1 MNKYLAS
8 KVSLQRPLSVRM
20 RPTEI
25 ALLLLVLLFGI
36 VLLGITVEEALLQ
49 TLLLF
54 VFVTIAGLWLAH
66 NTASKVGDR
75 KLRILGSFWMI
86 KVTVTLILLYSGWL
100 PMLDESAGSWGY
112 DAQRYYQYS
121 QELLANDWN
130 RVSIGLNYFG
140 IVYYYAAI
148 FYIFGVNPVLPA
160 LVNAFITFSCIMF
173 IIHAAYSFAPY
184 FNKKSY
190 YISGLVLIPEVLW
203 YDVMTSRETLMAVLL
218 AIVILGIGSVLA
230 NVKKVNISGTAI
242 VLLAIFGILA
252 VRTSMILS
260 VVLSIVIMVALIR
273 NRRVSGLV
281 LKFGLV
287 ALLLGALLGGS
298 IIQGMMGSIDIDY
311 FAKLSSLQNFEKNI
325 IRASEVN
332 WSENSLGL
340 LLVPNS
346 LLEMFIFLPFRMVL
360 YLAAP
365 LPNITVSLSGLIVGE
380 YFEWER
386 LMTFPTSVLMLL
398 GFPYVLAGSSHA
410 WRNRI
415 QFPALLVIPIG
426 FWTTFVAVAGGN
438 NLIHERYRLMFT
450 LLLFACMWLGFT
462 QSRVSSVKRWATL
475 WYVLL
480 AAAAVFY
487 MGYKFL

>member
-1 MNKYLAS
+1 MNKYLTS
-8 KVSLQRPLSVRM
+8 KVSLQRPLFVRM

-36 VLLGITVEEALLQ
+36 VLLGITVEEALIQ
-49 TLLLF
+49 TLFLF

-86 KVTVTLILLYSGWL
+86 KVTVTLILLYLGWL
-100 PMLDESAGSWGY
+100 PMLDPSAASWGY

-130 RVSIGLNYFG
+130 RDSIGLNYFG

-160 LVNAFITFSCIMF
+160 LVNAFITFSCIIF

-218 AIVILGIGSVLA
+218 AIVILGVGSVLA
-230 NVKKVNISGTAI
+230 SVKKTNVSGLAI
-242 VLLAIFGILA
+242 VVSALIGILA

-260 VVLSIVIMVALIR
+260 VVVGIVIMVALIR

-281 LKFGLV
+281 LKFSLV
-287 ALLLGALLGGS
+287 ALLLGTLLGGT
-298 IIQGMMGSIDIDY
+298 IMQGMMGGIDINY
-311 FAKLSSLQNFEKNI
+311 LAKLSALQNFENNV
-325 IRASEVN
+325 ASSSGVN
-332 WSENSLGL
+332 WSDKSIGL

-346 LLEMFIFLPFRMVL
+346 LLEMFVFLPVKMLL

-365 LPNITVSLSGLIVGE
+365 LPNITVSLSGLVGGE
-380 YFEWER
+380 YSEWER
-386 LMTFPTSVLMLL
+386 LMTIPTSVLILL
-398 GFPYVLAGSSHA
+398 GFPYVLSGSALA
-410 WRNRI
+410 WSNRI

-426 FWTTFVAVAGGN
+426 FWIIFAAVAGGN
-438 NLIHERYRLMFT
+438 MIIHERYRLMFT

-462 QSRVSSVKRWATL
+462 QSHVSSVKRWATL
-475 WYVLL
+475 WYGLL

>member
-1 MNKYLAS
+1 MQKMIKRS
-8 KVSLQRPLSVRM
+8 
-20 RPTEI
+20 EI

-66 NTASKVGDR
+66 NTASKLGDR

-86 KVTVTLILLYSGWL
+86 KVTVTLILIYLGWW
-100 PMLDESAGSWGY
+100 PMLEDSSSSASWGH
-112 DAQRYYQYS
+112 DAQRFYLYS

-130 RVSIGLNYFG
+130 SDSIRINYIG
-140 IVYYYAAI
+140 IIYYYAAV

-160 LVNAFITFSCIMF
+160 LVNAFITFSCVIF
-173 IIHAAYSFAPY
+173 IIHSAYSFAPY

-190 YISGLVLIPEVLW
+190 YISGLVLIPEFLW
-203 YDVMTSRETLMAVLL
+203 YDVTTSRETLMAVLL
-218 AIVILGIGSVLA
+218 AIVILSVGSVLA
-230 NVKKVNISGTAI
+230 SVKKINVSGLAI
-242 VLLAIFGILA
+242 VVSALIGILA
-252 VRTSMILS
+252 IRTSMILS
-260 VVLSIVIMVALIR
+260 VIAGIVIMVAFIW

-281 LKFGLV
+281 LRFGLIT
-287 ALLLGALLGGS
+287 LILGALLVGT
-298 IIQGMMGSIDIDY
+298 IFQGIMGYFDIDY
-311 FAKLSSLQNFEKNI
+311 LTGLLSVPLNFENNI
-325 IRASEVN
+325 ASHSGVH
-332 WSENSLGL
+332 WSDKSIGL

-346 LLEMFIFLPFRMVL
+346 LLEMFVFLPAKMIL

-365 LPNITVSLSGLIVGE
+365 LPNITVSLSGLVGGE
-380 YFEWER
+380 FAEWQR
-386 LMTFPTSVLMLL
+386 LMTISTSVLILL
-398 GFPYVLAGSSHA
+398 GFPYVLSGSALA
-410 WRNRI
+410 WSNRI

-426 FWTTFVAVAGGN
+426 FWITFAAVAGGN
-438 NLIHERYRLMFT
+438 MIIHERYRLMST

-462 QSRVSSVKRWATL
+462 QSHVSSVKRWATL
-475 WYVLL
+475 WYGLL